1 MQTSLIKV
9 VLMAGFAV
17 SVRCAVAE
25 TIDVGIGGDL
35 ASAIRNAADGDV
47 IRLAAGRYELSSTL
61 GFENRRNLTLQGGGM
76 SPTVIAPADGVQTRL
91 LKVANCENVSFRN
104 LTFTGGVTAATADDA
119 TSAFGGA
126 VLAENVSCLTFE
138 SCAFAKNCATNG
150 KVAID
155 ARGGALALVDSTTV
169 LKDCSFTFNTA
180 VAGQDKAAQG
190 GAIYASNATGAD
202 GATWRVTL
210 AMTNTTIRSN
220 WVKANWVENKNTQ
233 AGAAIAGMSAGLEA
247 YNCLVTANGYVSD
260 AGCNAAVEY
269 LNGTKSLAVF
279 TQSTLADNLATWAF
293 YSDGDQNQTVNPV
306 FIRSV
311 VVGQPGVGERF
322 AWSGVKNA
330 CLVDSVYQQDGN
342 GPLAPLAEGASV
354 SVCGKS
360 FTAKNFVFANPR
372 LVGEG
377 EATSAAAKERDAG
390 WRPVDGRTYAAIYV
404 APNGNDTTGNGTSAA
419 PFRTL
424 TKAIDAAECGATIYL
439 AEGTYAP
446 STGESLPIDLLN
458 KECLTIQGAGAGK
471 TVFDGEQDERGK
483 DAVRLFTISETP
495 QLTLKDLTITGGY
508 VESDARGNPSVAQIL
523 KSNGLRFENVSFFGN
538 AVRATQA
545 KEVDG
550 LLLAKYSNIVF
561 ANCSFEANTYKVF
574 RFWSYCSTLCGGLFS
589 AYGCNLQVDGCRIR
603 NLSFDMTYDGGYNGV
618 GGTYASSGLFFYL
631 SGGECSIRNSLF
643 FGKVTIANN
652 TTSAKLSSGA
662 VLFYLRAGLKYP
674 ISYENNTLVNEDS
687 VIVFD
692 LSNPKMIVQNCI
704 IAGKGGKVLSVPS
717 WAENNSRLVYNTL
730 FERSSEEDETLL
742 KYTNYS
748 TEETVWTDAA
758 KFRDV
763 DAGDYRLADESVNAL
778 DKGRVLPWM
787 SDATDL
793 EGNPRLV
800 GFYSKKNALPDLG
813 CYEWYKKWGF
823 IISIR

>member
-1 MQTSLIKV
+1 MQTSLIHV

-61 GFENRRNLTLQGGGM
+61 ELADRTTLTLQGGGM

-126 VLAENVSCLTFE
+126 VLAENVSGLTFE
-138 SCAFAKNCATNG
+138 SCAFTKNCASNG
-150 KVAID
+150 TVAID
-155 ARGGALALVDSTTV
+155 ARGGALALVDPTTA
-169 LKDCSFTFNTA
+169 LRDCAFHFN
-180 VAGQDKAAQG
+180 KAAQG
-190 GAIYASNATGAD
+190 GAIYASNAAGAD

-210 AMTNTTIRSN
+210 AMTNTTIRAN
-220 WVKANWVENKNTQ
+220 WVKGETQ
-233 AGAAIAGMSAGLEA
+233 GGAASAGMGAGLEA
-247 YNCLVTANGYVSD
+247 YNCLVTANGYVGD

-311 VVGQPGVGERF
+311 VVGHPGVGERF

-342 GPLAPLAEGASV
+342 GLLAPLAEGASV

-377 EATSAAAKERDAG
+377 EATSAAAKERNAG

-404 APNGNDTTGNGTSAA
+404 APNGSDTTGNGTSAA

-471 TVFDGEQDERGK
+471 TVFDGEQEEKGG

-538 AVRATQA
+538 AVRATTA
-545 KEVDG
+545 IEEGVDG
-550 LLLAKYSNIVF
+550 LLVAKYSNIVF

-574 RFWSYCSTLCGGLFS
+574 RSWSYCSTLCGGLFS
-589 AYGCNLQVDGCRIR
+589 SYGCNLQVDGCRIR
-603 NLSFDMTYDGGYNGV
+603 NFSFDMTYDGGYNGV

-643 FGKVTIANN
+643 FGKVRMANN

-662 VLFYLRAGLKYP
+662 VLFYLRAGFKYP

-704 IAGKGGKVLSVPS
+704 IAGKGDKVLSVPS

-730 FERSSEEDETLL
+730 FERNLKEDETLL

-748 TEETVWTDAA
+748 TEKTVWTDAA

-787 SDATDL
+787 ADATDL

-823 IISIR
+823 IIGIR

>member
-1 MQTSLIKV
+1 MQTSLVKV

-61 GFENRRNLTLQGGGM
+61 GFENRRNLTLQGNAGEGG
-76 SPTVIAPADGVQTRL
+76 SSFITTQEGVQTRL
-91 LKVANCENVSFRN
+91 LKVANCTNVIFRN
-104 LTFTGGVTAATADDA
+104 LTFTGGVTAPAADDA
-119 TSAFGGA
+119 LSASGGA
-126 VLAENVSCLTFE
+126 VLATNVFGLTFE
-138 SCAFAKNCATNG
+138 SCAFAKNCASNWTA
-150 KVAID
+150 AID

-169 LKDCSFTFNTA
+169 LKDCTFTFNAA
-180 VAGQDKAAQG
+180 VARQSKAAQG

-202 GATWRVTL
+202 GTIWRVTL
-210 AMTNTTIRSN
+210 AMTNTTIR
-220 WVKANWVENKNTQ
+220 ANYVQGTTQ
-233 AGAAIAGMSAGLEA
+233 AGAAIAGTSAGLEA
-247 YNCLVTANGYVSD
+247 YNCLVTANGYVGN

-269 LNGTKSLAVF
+269 LDGIKSLAVF

-293 YSDGDQNQTVNPV
+293 YSNGDQNQTVNPV

-330 CLVDSVYQQDGN
+330 CLIDSVYQQDCN

-360 FTAKNFVFANPR
+360 FTAENFVFANPR

-377 EATSAAAKERDAG
+377 EATSAAATERDAG

-424 TKAIDAAECGATIYL
+424 TKAIDAAECGATICL

-446 STGESLPIDLLN
+446 SAGESLPIDLLN

-471 TVFDGEQDERGK
+471 TVFDGEQDERGG

-495 QLTLKDLTITGGY
+495 QLTLKDLAITGGY
-508 VESDARGNPSVAQIL
+508 VESGTRGNPSVAQIV

-545 KEVDG
+545 KNVDG
-550 LLLAKYSNIVF
+550 LLAAKYSNIVF
-561 ANCSFEANTYKVF
+561 ANCSFEDNTYKVF
-574 RFWSYCSTLCGGLFS
+574 RFWSYCSTLSGGLLS
-589 AYGCNLQVDGCRIR
+589 ADGCNLQVDGCRIR
-603 NLSFDMTYDGGYNGV
+603 NPSFDMTYDGGYNGV
-618 GGTYASSGLFFYL
+618 GGTYASNGLFFYL

-643 FGKVTIANN
+643 FGNVTMANN
-652 TTSAKLSSGA
+652 TTSAKLSSNT
-662 VLFYLRAGLKYP
+662 VLLYLDAGLNYP

-687 VIVFD
+687 VIVFEIVGH
-692 LSNPKMIVQNCI
+692 KMIVRNCI
-704 IAGKGGKVLSVPS
+704 IAGKGGKVLSVAS
-717 WAENNSRLVYNTL
+717 WSTNPRYVYNTL
-730 FERSSEEDETLL
+730 FERSSDEDETLL

-748 TEETVWTDAA
+748 TEETVWTGDA
-758 KFRDV
+758 KFKNPQH
-763 DAGDYRLADESVNAL
+763 GDFRLTGNSELAIDRGAPQ
-778 DKGRVLPWM
+778 PWM
-787 SDATDL
+787 LDSTDL
-793 EGNPRLV
+793 GGNARLV
-800 GFYSKKNALPDLG
+800 GYFNRREKLPDLG
-813 CYEWYKKWGF
+813 CYELGHRSGF
-823 IISIR
+823 CLTVR

>member
-1 MQTSLIKV
+1 MQTSLVKV
-9 VLMAGFAV
+9 VLMAGFAA
-17 SVRCAVAE
+17 SVRCAVAG

-47 IRLAAGRYELSSTL
+47 IRLAAGRYELASALELANRTNLALL
-61 GFENRRNLTLQGGGM
+61 GGGGM

-91 LKVANCENVSFRN
+91 FKVSDCENITLRGLV
-104 LTFTGGVTAATADDA
+104 FTGGTTAATANDA

-126 VLAENVSCLTFE
+126 VFAARVKGLSFD
-138 SCAFAKNCATNG
+138 SCAFTGNCASNG
-150 KVAID
+150 TAAID
-155 ARGGALALVDSTTV
+155 ARGGALALVDSTAV
-169 LKDCSFTFNTA
+169 LRDCTFTFNAA
-180 VAGQDKAAQG
+180 VAGQNKAAQG
-190 GAIYASNATGAD
+190 GAIYASNAAGAD
-202 GATWRVTL
+202 GAIWRVTL
-210 AMTNTTIRSN
+210 AMTNTTIRAN
-220 WVKANWVENKNTQ
+220 RVKGKTQ
-233 AGAAIAGMSAGLEA
+233 VGAAIAGTSVGLDA
-247 YNCLVTANGYVSD
+247 YNCLVTANGYVD
-260 AGCNAAVEY
+260 NAGCNAAVEY
-269 LNGTKSLAVF
+269 LDGIKSLAVF

-293 YSDGDQNQTVNPV
+293 YSIGDQTQTVNPV
-306 FIRSV
+306 FVRSV
-311 VVGQPGVGERF
+311 VVGHPGVGERF
-322 AWSGVKNA
+322 AWRSGVKNA

-360 FTAKNFVFANPR
+360 FTAKNSVFADPR

-446 STGESLPIDLLN
+446 SAGESLPIDLLH

-471 TVFDGEQDERGK
+471 TVFDGEQDEKGA

-495 QLTLKDLTITGGY
+495 QLTLKDLAITGGY
-508 VESDARGNPSVAQIL
+508 VESDTRDNPSVAQIL

-538 AVRATQA
+538 AVRATKA
-545 KEVDG
+545 NNVDG
-550 LLLAKYSNIVF
+550 LLAAKYSNIVF

-574 RFWSYCSTLCGGLFS
+574 RSWSYCSTLSGGLLS
-589 AYGCNLQVDGCRIR
+589 ADGCNLQVDGCRIR
-603 NLSFDMTYDGGYNGV
+603 NPSFDMTDDGGYNGV
-618 GGTYASSGLFFYL
+618 GGTYASTGLFFYL

-643 FGKVTIANN
+643 FGNVTMANN
-652 TTSAKLSSGA
+652 TTSAKLSSDT
-662 VLFYLRAGLKYP
+662 VLLFLRAGRAYP

-692 LSNPKMIVQNCI
+692 IGQQKMIVRNSI
-704 IAGKGGKVLSVPS
+704 IAGKGGKILSVSPYGES
-717 WAENNSRLVYNTL
+717 SRLVYNTL

-748 TEETVWTDAA
+748 TEETVWTGAA
-758 KFRDV
+758 KFRDA
-763 DAGDYRLADESVNAL
+763 DAGDYRLTDESVNAL

-813 CYEWYKKWGF
+813 CYERQKKWGF
-823 IISIR
+823 VIRFQ

>member
-1 MQTSLIKV
+1 MQTSLVKV

-61 GFENRRNLTLQGGGM
+61 GFENRRNLTLQGQAGGA
-76 SPTVIAPADGVQTRL
+76 SSSVITTPDGVQTRL
-91 LKVANCENVSFRN
+91 LKLANCENVIFRN
-104 LTFTGGVTAATADDA
+104 LTFTGGVTVPAADDKL
-119 TSAFGGA
+119 SASGGA
-126 VLAENVSCLTFE
+126 VLATNVSSLTFE
-138 SCAFAKNCATNG
+138 SCAFAKNCASNG
-150 KVAID
+150 TAAID

-169 LKDCSFTFNTA
+169 LKDCTFTFNTA

-190 GAIYASNATGAD
+190 GAIYASNAEGAD

-210 AMTNTTIRSN
+210 AMTNTTIRAN
-220 WVKANWVENKNTQ
+220 WVKGKTQ
-233 AGAAIAGMSAGLEA
+233 AGAAIAGTSAGLEA
-247 YNCLVTANGYVSD
+247 YNCLVTANGYVGD

-269 LNGTKSLAVF
+269 LDGIKSLAVF

-306 FIRSV
+306 FVRSV

-342 GPLAPLAEGASV
+342 GPLAPLPEGASV

-424 TKAIDAAECGATIYL
+424 TKAIEAAECGATICL

-446 STGESLPIDLLN
+446 SAGESLPIDFLN

-471 TVFDGEQDERGK
+471 TVFDGEQDERGG

-495 QLTLKDLTITGGY
+495 QLTLKDLAITGGY
-508 VESDARGNPSVAQIL
+508 VESGTRGNPSVAQIV

-545 KEVDG
+545 KNVDG
-550 LLLAKYSNIVF
+550 LLAAKYSNIMF

-574 RFWSYCSTLCGGLFS
+574 RSWGYCSTLSGGLLS
-589 AYGCNLQVDGCRIR
+589 SDGCNLQVDGCKIR
-603 NLSFDMTYDGGYNGV
+603 NLSFDMAVEGSYNSAGGP
-618 GGTYASSGLFFYL
+618 YASTGLFFYL

-643 FGKVTIANN
+643 FGNVTMVNN
-652 TTSAKLSSGA
+652 THSAKLSPDT
-662 VLFYLRAGLKYP
+662 VLLYLQAGLKYP

-692 LSNPKMIVQNCI
+692 ISNPKMIVQNCI

-717 WAENNSRLVYNTL
+717 WANNSRLVYNTL

-742 KYTNYS
+742 KFTNYS
-748 TEETVWTDAA
+748 TEETVWTGAA
-758 KFRDV
+758 NFRDA
-763 DAGDYRLADESVNAL
+763 DAGDYSLTDESANAL

-793 EGNPRLV
+793 EGTPRLV

-813 CYEWYKKWGF
+813 CYERQKKRGF
-823 IISIR
+823 VIICR